1 MSRIA
6 TIHATPGLNPATT
19 MYLIEYTKDG
29 QPAGRSYAK
38 EKDLE
43 GWKTDLAAEGWTV
56 TDTTQQ

>member
-6 TIHATPGLNPATT
+6 TIRTTPGLTPATI

-29 QPAGRSYAK
+29 QPAGRSYARPA
-38 EKDLE
+38 DLE

-56 TDTTQQ
+56 TDATQQ